1 MSKKGFNTALYALI
15 TFVVVAAL
23 LSTMTVLTF
32 KSKYIAFDEEKLA
45 GNYVDSIVQQGDGY
59 NAYKYTLV
67 SINSKYGDYIRKH
80 YIYPI
85 VYPGYE
91 IGMDTDDLEGYDDS
105 KYKSDATANDD
116 GTLAGQLADAMYPY
130 YEELMQ
136 QYGWDDYDAVF
147 TNYFNALV
155 TERQQIFGDEYL
167 SDEVM
172 FTALEANVATYGD
185 ALTGTTAVTDE
196 DSGVT
201 TGEDTTGLYQT
212 LYGDDYKITTTASAP
227 ESISDLDSYVAS
239 LDAAT
244 LEAYGVSVSDIT
256 DACTV
261 EVTSTLADGTVVL
274 QQSVYEVKIGN
285 TWYVDNMTTDTAQF
299 YTGIAGAE
307 AAA

>member
-1 MSKKGFNTALYALI
+1 M
-15 TFVVVAAL
+15 AAI

-32 KSKYIAFDEEKLA
+32 KDKYIAFDEEKLA
-45 GNYVDSIVQQGDGY
+45 GNYVDSIVQSGDGY

-67 SINSKYGDYIRKH
+67 SINDKYGDYIRKN

-91 IGMDTDDLEGYDDS
+91 IGMDTGDLDGYDDS
-105 KYKSDATANDD
+105 KYMSEATENDD
-116 GTLAGQLADAMYPY
+116 GTLAGQLADALYPY

-185 ALTGTTAVTDE
+185 KLTGTTAVTDE

-201 TGEDTTGLYQT
+201 TGEDTTGFYQT
-212 LYGDDYKITTTASAP
+212 IYGDDYKITTTTSEP
-227 ESISDLDSYVAS
+227 ESISNLDEYVAMLDSDV
-239 LDAAT
+239 
-244 LEAYGVSVSDIT
+244 LESYGISASDIA
-256 DACTV
+256 DACRV
-261 EVTSTLADGTVVL
+261 EVTSSLADGTVIYS
-274 QQSVYEVKIGN
+274 QTVYEVKVGN
-285 TWYVDNMTTDTAQF
+285 TWYVDNITTDTFNF
-299 YTGIAGAE
+299 YLSLGNI
-307 AAA
+307 